1 MCQCCNKRQ
10 EVENGVC
17 HVCLFL
23 YSAEEMEVHRNI
35 VESLFRDVPE
45 SVFMSVEELT
55 DFIVRC
61 LPYTDTYKIANEDV
75 LNKIASY
82 VVNKMLPPLEE
93 ITIEIVEE
101 NYEDREA
108 A

>member
-23 YSAEEMEVHRNI
+23 YSAEEMNIHKEI

-45 SVFMSVEELT
+45 SVFMSADELT
-55 DFIVRC
+55 DFVVRC
-61 LPYTDTYKIANEDV
+61 LPYMDTYKILNEDV

-82 VVNKMLPPLEE
+82 VVKKMLPPIEE
-93 ITIEIVEE
+93 INIDIVEE
-101 NYEDREA
+101 NYDDRQA